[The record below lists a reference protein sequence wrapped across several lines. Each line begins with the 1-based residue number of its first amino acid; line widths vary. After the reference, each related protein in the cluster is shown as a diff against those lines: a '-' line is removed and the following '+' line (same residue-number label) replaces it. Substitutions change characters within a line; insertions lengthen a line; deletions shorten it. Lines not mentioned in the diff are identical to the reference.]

1 MNGIG
6 TKCPRSTQ
14 MCITFPTG
22 VTCQPS
28 EHAESVRNFSFSTD
42 VTLNVVVVV
51 GGQFTLNVNAVSA
64 FSSIALLLLLE
75 LVLPGL
81 QTLQLFQTG

>member
-1 MNGIG
+1 MLYYMNGIG

-42 VTLNVVVVV
+42 VTLNV
-51 GGQFTLNVNAVSA
+51 NAVSA